1 METLKSCLKQSYR
14 PIEIII
20 QDGGSTDETVSILR
34 ALNAPEVLWTSEP
47 DAGVVDAVN
56 KGLQIAAGDILTIQS
71 SDDLF
76 YDEGV
81 VAAAVDALVQRSRY
95 WACVR

>member
-56 KGLQIAAGDILTIQS
+56 KGLQIAAGEH
-71 SDDLF
+71 SDHSKLRRF
-76 YDEGV
+76 VLRRGGGSCRRRCS
-81 VAAAVDALVQRSRY
+81 VQRSRY